1 MLLAQVDQFLRLM
14 LSQAST
20 DEEKF
25 KILCRVMDE
34 MDADALAANPEDR
47 PIFEH
52 GCLQAFHDM
61 KRKWKEVGE
70 MKEK

>member
-1 MLLAQVDQFLRLM
+1 MLLAQVHQILRLR

-20 DEEKF
+20 DEEKI
-25 KILCRVMDE
+25 KILCHVMDT
-34 MDADALAANPEDR
+34 MDADALATIPEDR
-47 PIFEH
+47 PIFKH

-61 KRKWKEVGE
+61 ERKWKEVGE

>member
-1 MLLAQVDQFLRLM
+1 
-14 LSQAST
+14 
-20 DEEKF
+20 
-25 KILCRVMDE
+25 MDE

-47 PIFEH
+47 PIFKH

-61 KRKWKEVGE
+61 ERKWKEVGE